1 MSATIIDT
9 LIVKLGLDSKD
20 LTSKGGSASKTLKGL
35 ESSGKSASA
44 SIDGLT
50 RSVGSF
56 LAVLGGTVALK
67 AFVENTIAS
76 SAALD
81 RLSKNLGINVQEL
94 SAWGNAVEEMGGS
107 AKGLQGTLS
116 MLSAAQTELQYTG
129 TSALIPYFNT
139 LGIAVAD
146 AGGKVRPVNDLLLD
160 IAERFQHLDRPTAN
174 NLGKMMGIDQDT
186 LNLLLQG
193 RREVEAMI
201 SRQKQFN
208 AVSKAQAEESA
219 KLQRSIIGLKQSFTA
234 LGRDLLQQASPA
246 IEKMLSVLSGLANW
260 VQNNKEFIKDLA
272 VILGTV
278 AAGLTA
284 ISIASS
290 PITLTVVAIGLLA
303 AAIAALWQDYQNWKR
318 GGDSFI
324 DWEKWKP
331 GINSATAAI
340 KDLAKVVK
348 ESFGAIFD
356 DVQAVQKLMNGDWR
370 GALGSARKSDDK
382 VRAAVADAWH
392 GITGVAGGAAAT
404 AGRLTNKNPNVSSAY
419 AMQYFQ
425 DRGLSKV
432 EAAALASQIHSESN
446 GNSKATGDNGKAFGL
461 IQWHADRQ
469 ANFAKMFGHSIQ
481 KSTNPDEQLAFI
493 LHELQSTERGAG
505 RKLAGDTDAYQAG
518 SDASRLYVRPADK
531 EGEAAKRGNYAAQLL
546 GIQGASATARA
557 AGSKGNSSTSTS
569 TDNSV
574 KVDIGSMT
582 IQTAATSA
590 DGIAS
595 HIVKSVNNQFTA
607 QANGGLN

>member
-20 LTSKGGSASKTLKGL
+20 LTSKGGSASKTLSSI
-35 ESSGKSASA
+35 ESSGKGASK
-44 SIDGLT
+44 SIEGLT
-50 RSVGSF
+50 RSLGSF

-139 LGIAVAD
+139 LGIAM
-146 AGGKVRPVNDLLLD
+146 AGVDGKVRPVNNLLLD

-193 RREVEAMI
+193 RREVELMI
-201 SRQKQFN
+201 NRQKQFN
-208 AVSKAQAEESA
+208 AVTKAQAEESA

-260 VQNNKEFIKDLA
+260 VQNNREFLKDLA

-324 DWEKWKP
+324 DWEKWQP
-331 GINSATAAI
+331 GIDAATAGI
-340 KDLAKVVK
+340 KGLAKVVK

-370 GALGSARKSDDK
+370 GALGAARKSDDK
-382 VRAAVADAWH
+382 VRSALGSALSTVK
-392 GITGVAGGAAAT
+392 GLAGGAAAT

-446 GNSKATGDNGKAFGL
+446 GNSKATGDNGKAYGL
-461 IQWHADRQ
+461 IQFHADRQ
-469 ANFAKMFGHSIQ
+469 ENFRKFAGKDIRNS
-481 KSTNPDEQLAFI
+481 SADEQLAFM

-505 RKLAGDTDAYQAG
+505 RKLAGETDAYQAG
-518 SDASRLYVRPADK
+518 ADASRLYVRPADK
-531 EGEAAKRGNYAAQLL
+531 DGEAAKRGNYAAQLL
-546 GIQGASATARA
+546 GIKGAGNTARA

-582 IQTAATSA
+582 IQTAATSS